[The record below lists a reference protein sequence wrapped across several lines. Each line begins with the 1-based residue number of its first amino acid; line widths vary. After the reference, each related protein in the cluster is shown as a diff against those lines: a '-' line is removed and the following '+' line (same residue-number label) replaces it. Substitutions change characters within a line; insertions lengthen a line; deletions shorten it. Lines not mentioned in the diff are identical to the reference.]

1 MAKEDQYQKPVG
13 EEGLKVIE
21 EMSEHHRELT
31 IWGLA
36 NIPKDSASEILEV
49 GCGGGRALKFLALK
63 YPKAKCHGI
72 DISET
77 CIEATK
83 EYNKFNI
90 MWEKVDAQVASVE
103 DVPFPENSQ
112 DIIVAIET
120 YFFWP
125 DLKQNIAHLASRL
138 KSGGVICIVSEQYF
152 TPENHKQMEEQC
164 ARHSMTLVE
173 NEVMCEYLESAGLRS
188 DMILDADK
196 GWVTYLGFK
205 E

>member
-21 EMSEHHRELT
+21 EMSEHHHELT

-83 EYNKFNI
+83 EYNRFNI

-125 DLKQNIAHLASRL
+125 DLKQNIARLASRL
-138 KSGGVICIVSEQYF
+138 KSGGVIWF
-152 TPENHKQMEEQC
+152 T
-164 ARHSMTLVE
+164 RRL
-173 NEVMCEYLESAGLRS
+173 
-188 DMILDADK
+188 
-196 GWVTYLGFK
+196 
-205 E
+205 